1 MRKPKILAISSEPY
15 LPDYNP
21 LFSIYVLD
29 QISLINDLN
38 YEINFFPLS
47 YLPIKFLFSA
57 KNEYVFNSVLINNKN
72 IVFSGMKKQLIP
84 IKYRNQ
90 EQVFNSLVSFGLKRF
105 ELYMKIHGKPDLIHA
120 HNCFFAGVLAMQIK
134 KKFNVPYVITEH
146 SSLFYGQLS
155 LHQTSLLRDVYL
167 NVNQYTCV
175 SEALRDRIVY
185 HLNQESLAKEIE
197 ILPNALDPIF
207 EEVDIL
213 NSNKATST
221 NEFVFINIGNLVEV
235 KDQELLIR
243 SFHMAY
249 KDDSNVKLTIIGHGL
264 LEGKLKSLIKELGLE
279 SQVFLKGYLSKTEI
293 IKELL
298 ASNAFVL
305 SSKFETFGIVVV
317 EAHACGLPVITTP
330 CGGPKMLISDING
343 LMVEGHTI
351 EALSEGLL
359 YISKNISAYNSTL
372 IQKQC
377 LDKFGQN
384 RFKKNINNIYKKILN
399 I

>member
-1 MRKPKILAISSEPY
+1 MKKILAISSEPY

-57 KNEYVFNSVLINNKN
+57 KNEYMFNSVLINNKI
-72 IVFSGMKKQLIP
+72 IVFSGMKKQVIP

-90 EQVFNSLVSFGLKRF
+90 ELVINTLVSFGLKRF

-120 HNCFFAGVLAMQIK
+120 HNCFYAGVLAMQIK
-134 KKFNVPYVITEH
+134 KKFDVPYLITEH
-146 SSLFYGQLS
+146 SSLFYGELS
-155 LHQTSLLRDVYL
+155 LHQISLLRDVYL
-167 NVNQYTCV
+167 NANQYTCV
-175 SEALRDRIVY
+175 SEALRNRIVY
-185 HLNQESLAKEIE
+185 HLGHKSLVKEIE

-213 NSNKATST
+213 NSNKARST

-235 KDQELLIR
+235 KDQELLIK
-243 SFHMAY
+243 SFHVAY
-249 KDDSNVKLTIIGHGL
+249 KNALNVKLTIIGHGL
-264 LEGKLKSLIKELGLE
+264 LEGKLSSLIKELGLE

-293 IKELL
+293 IKELI

-330 CGGPKMLISDING
+330 CEGPKMLISDING
-343 LMVEGHTI
+343 LMVEYHTI
-351 EALSEGLL
+351 EALSEGML
-359 YISKNISAYNSTL
+359 YMSKNISMYNSTL
-372 IQKQC
+372 IQKEC

-384 RFKKNINNIYKKILN
+384 GFKKNINNIYEKILN
-399 I
+399 N